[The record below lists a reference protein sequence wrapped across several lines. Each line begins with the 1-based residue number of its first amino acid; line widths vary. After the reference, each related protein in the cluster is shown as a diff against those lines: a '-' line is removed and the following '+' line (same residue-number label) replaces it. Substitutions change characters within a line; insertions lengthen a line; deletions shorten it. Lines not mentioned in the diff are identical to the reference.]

1 MKRIM
6 KSQPNLK
13 ILITKRQIKKKI
25 KQLAKEI
32 SRDYKGKI
40 PLLIA
45 VLKGSF
51 MFLADL
57 VRELSIDIE
66 IEFIE
71 LSSYGDSTE
80 SSGEVRVIKWL
91 KKKIEN
97 RDILLIEDIVDTGLT
112 LSTLLNKIKK
122 NDPSS
127 LKICC
132 LTSKPA
138 RREIDVPIDYLGFEV
153 PNKFIVGYGIDYDEI
168 YRNLPEIYFLENE

>member
-1 MKRIM
+1 M

-13 ILITKRQIKKKI
+13 ILITERQIKNKI

-40 PLLIA
+40 LLLIA

-57 VRELSIDIE
+57 IRELSVDIE

-71 LSSYGDSTE
+71 LSSYGNSTE
-80 SSGEVRVIKWL
+80 SSGEVSVIKWL
-91 KKKIEN
+91 TKEIEN

-112 LSTLLNKIKK
+112 VSTLLNKIKSHK
-122 NDPSS
+122 PSS
-127 LKICC
+127 VKVCS

-138 RREIDVPIDYLGFEV
+138 RRETDVPIDYLGFEV
-153 PNKFIVGYGIDYDEI
+153 PNKFIVGYGIDYNEI
-168 YRNLPEIYFLENE
+168 YRNLPEIYYLENE

>member
-1 MKRIM
+1 M

>member
-1 MKRIM
+1 M

-13 ILITKRQIKKKI
+13 ILITKRQIKNKI
-25 KQLAKEI
+25 KKLAKEI
-32 SRDYKGKI
+32 SRDYKGKV

-71 LSSYGDSTE
+71 LSSYGNSTE
-80 SSGEVRVIKWL
+80 SSGEVRVIKWS
-91 KKKIEN
+91 KKEIEN

-112 LSTLLNKIKK
+112 LSSLLNKIKK
-122 NDPSS
+122 NSPSS
-127 LKICC
+127 LKVCC

-153 PNKFIVGYGIDYDEI
+153 PNKFIVGYGIDYNEI
-168 YRNLPEIYFLENE
+168 YRNLPEIYYLENE

>member
-1 MKRIM
+1 MNKIM
-6 KSQPNLK
+6 KNQPNLK
-13 ILITKRQIKKKI
+13 ILITKRQIKSKI
-25 KQLAKEI
+25 KELAKEI
-32 SRDYKGKI
+32 SRDYEGKI

-71 LSSYGDSTE
+71 LSSYGKSTE

-91 KKKIEN
+91 KKEIEN

-112 LSTLLNKIKK
+112 LSSLLNKIKK
-122 NDPSS
+122 NSPSS
-127 LKICC
+127 LKVCC

-138 RREIDVPIDYLGFEV
+138 RREIDVPIDYLGFDV
-153 PNKFIVGYGIDYDEI
+153 PNKFIVGYGIDYNEI
-168 YRNLPEIYFLENE
+168 YRNLPEIYYLENE

>member
-1 MKRIM
+1 MKN
-6 KSQPNLK
+6 QPNLK
-13 ILITKRQIKKKI
+13 ILITKRQIKSKI
-25 KQLAKEI
+25 KELAKEI
-32 SRDYKGKI
+32 SRDYEGKI

-71 LSSYGDSTE
+71 LSSYGKSTE

-91 KKKIEN
+91 KKEIEN

-112 LSTLLNKIKK
+112 LSSLLNKIKK
-122 NDPSS
+122 NSPSS
-127 LKICC
+127 LKVCC

-138 RREIDVPIDYLGFEV
+138 RREIDVPIDYLGFDV
-153 PNKFIVGYGIDYDEI
+153 PNKFIVGYGIDYNEI
-168 YRNLPEIYFLENE
+168 YRNLPEIYYLENE

>member
-1 MKRIM
+1 M
-6 KSQPNLK
+6 KSQPNLN
-13 ILITKRQIKKKI
+13 ILITKQQIKKKI

-112 LSTLLNKIKK
+112 LSSLLNKIKK

-153 PNKFIVGYGIDYDEI
+153 PNKFIVGYGIDYNEI
-168 YRNLPEIYFLENE
+168 YRNLPEIYYLENE